1 MNGIAATKL
10 LNFSRP
16 RTLSVESA
24 VVNPHDG
31 ICSREEFHAILE
43 REKARADRNGHGF
56 SLVTLEVSG
65 LGDVFCLTE
74 YLRHRIRTTDE
85 IGWFNGNTLGVFLYN
100 TSALGAGQFMNKSR
114 QERGVD
120 FSLCKATVYCYP
132 IEWCSF

>member
-1 MNGIAATKL
+1 MNGIAAMRFWHL
-10 LNFSRP
+10 SRP
-16 RTLSVESA
+16 TGLSEDLA
-24 VVNPHDG
+24 KHDLAAE
-31 ICSREEFHAILE
+31 ICPQEEFHTILE

-100 TSALGAGQFMNKSR
+100 TSALGAGQFVNKSR

-132 IEWCSF
+132 IEWCSL